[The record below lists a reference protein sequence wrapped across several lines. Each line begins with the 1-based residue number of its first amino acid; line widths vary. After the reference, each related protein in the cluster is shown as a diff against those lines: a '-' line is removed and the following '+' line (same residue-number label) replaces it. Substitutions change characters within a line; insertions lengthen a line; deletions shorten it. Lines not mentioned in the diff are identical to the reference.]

1 MTMPLTHPTLRT
13 PSEVLDHFHATG
25 VTVAG
30 WCRQNG
36 FSRSVVNALLHR
48 NAPGLRGESH
58 RAAIALGLK
67 ADPAKNQ
74 PMARVI
80 TPDATT
86 NGLGYAQGAC

>member
-1 MTMPLTHPTLRT
+1 MDTEIPRPGLRT
-13 PSEVLDHFHATG
+13 AAQALADFHATG
-25 VTVAG
+25 VTVAE

-36 FSRSVVNALLHR
+36 FSRNVVNALLHR

-74 PMARVI
+74 PMTRVAI
-80 TPDATT
+80 SNPNT

>member
-1 MTMPLTHPTLRT
+1 MDTEIPSPGLRT
-13 PSEVLDHFHATG
+13 AAQVLADFHATG
-25 VTVAG
+25 TPVAK

-36 FSRSVVNALLHR
+36 FSRNVVNALLHR

-74 PMARVI
+74 PMARVT
-80 TPDATT
+80 TPNANT